1 MSVTIEQDLKEVL
14 GQINQKLDKLDTK
27 IDGVAKDVADVKL
40 ELTATKGELI
50 NAKTELK
57 GQIKAVDERLS
68 GQIKAVD
75 ERLSGQ
81 IKALDEKVSGL
92 SKRVDSVDFIN
103 RGVFVALI
111 IAILGGF
118 AKIFGIVGNP

>member
-1 MSVTIEQDLKEVL
+1 M
-14 GQINQKLDKLDTK
+14 
-27 IDGVAKDVADVKL
+27 
-40 ELTATKGELI
+40 TAQFTGEL
-50 NAKTELK
+50 
-57 GQIKAVDERLS
+57 
-68 GQIKAVD
+68 KAVD

-111 IAILGGF
+111 ITILGGF
-118 AKIFGIVGNP
+118 AKIFGLINNP

>member
-1 MSVTIEQDLKEVL
+1 MSNTPIQISTELSKALE
-14 GQINQKLDKLDTK
+14 QINQSLYK
-27 IDGVAKDVADVKL
+27 IDDRLNKL
-40 ELTATKGELI
+40 EIGQARLEERLIGMTAQFTGEL
-50 NAKTELK
+50 
-57 GQIKAVDERLS
+57 
-68 GQIKAVD
+68 KAVD

-111 IAILGGF
+111 ITILGGF
-118 AKIFGIVGNP
+118 AKIFGLINNP